1 MLRYTDDQMK
11 EVGPGGVARHI
22 AAGVDFRETLDKKA
36 WFAGNS
42 ETTVEYIKEIEEKYP
57 GVEQIMIGFPMG
69 ATKSQFKEQLTRF
82 AKEVIPSFK
91 KPGVA
96 A

>member
-1 MLRYTDDQMK
+1 
-11 EVGPGGVARHI
+11 
-22 AAGVDFRETLDKKA
+22 
-36 WFAGNS
+36 
-42 ETTVEYIKEIEEKYP
+42 
-57 GVEQIMIGFPMG
+57 MIGFPMG
-69 ATKSQFKEQLTRF
+69 ATKAQFKEQLTRF